1 MTDFEKIAHLIRFG
15 ITFHKMTIQAIIEW
29 ADRKIGEQTDQ
40 EIFLDLS
47 TARTV
52 NGIVEVFSNRV
63 TWDFNNKEVRNL
75 LLSYYKIYL
84 NGNIDRWLDIEGE
97 LVAYFRLIGYD
108 TSNESVEDF
117 LYFLEDDWQLRRDG
131 YGGILQMPAFLVDK
145 LSEYKDYD
153 KLVDLLKRQELVGY
167 EI

>member
-1 MTDFEKIAHLIRFG
+1 MTVESIV
-15 ITFHKMTIQAIIEW
+15 EW
-29 ADRKIGEQTDQ
+29 ADRKIREQTDK

-52 NGIVEVFSNRV
+52 NGIVELFSNRV
-63 TWDFNNKEVRNL
+63 TWDFKNKEIRNL

-84 NGNIDRWLDIEGE
+84 NVNLDQWIDIERE
-97 LVAYFRLIGYD
+97 LMEYFRLLDYN

-117 LYFLEDDWQLRRDG
+117 LYFLEDDWHLRRDG
-131 YGGILQMPAFLVDK
+131 YAGILQMPAFLEDK

>member
-1 MTDFEKIAHLIRFG
+1 MTVE
-15 ITFHKMTIQAIIEW
+15 TVIEW
-29 ADRKIGEQTDQ
+29 ADHKIREQTDQ

-52 NGIVEVFSNRV
+52 NGIVELFTNRV

-84 NGNIDRWLDIEGE
+84 SENLDRWYEIERE

>member
-1 MTDFEKIAHLIRFG
+1 MTVE
-15 ITFHKMTIQAIIEW
+15 TIIEW
-29 ADRKIGEQTDQ
+29 ADRKIGEQADQ
-40 EIFLDLS
+40 DIFLDLS

-52 NGIVEVFSNRV
+52 NGIVELFSNRV
-63 TWDFNNKEVRNL
+63 NWDFRNKEIRNL

-84 NGNIDRWLDIEGE
+84 NGNLDQWLDIEGE
-97 LVAYFRLIGYD
+97 LVGYFRLIGYD

-145 LSEYKDYD
+145 LSEYKDYN

>member
-1 MTDFEKIAHLIRFG
+1 MTVESV
-15 ITFHKMTIQAIIEW
+15 IEW
-29 ADRKIGEQTDQ
+29 ADRKIKDQTEQ
-40 EIFLDLS
+40 EIFLELS
-47 TARTV
+47 TARNV
-52 NGIVEVFSNRV
+52 NGIVELFSNRV

-84 NGNIDRWLDIEGE
+84 SENLDQWFDIEKE
-97 LVAYFRLIGYD
+97 LVEYFRLLEYD
-108 TSNESVEDF
+108 TNNESVEDF
-117 LYFLEDDWQLRRDG
+117 LYILVDDWHLRRDG